1 MSRAIRS
8 SAASTAT
15 KITHRGRSPERAASL
30 LVGQL
35 GPTDA
40 LVLVSRELHS
50 ARKARSRLRF
60 QFWALVR
67 DTIDRQPYAAGFSED
82 RRCTST
88 RPNSQ
93 TAGDAPL
100 SQRL

>member
-8 SAASTAT
+8 PAALAAA

-30 LVGQL
+30 LVGEL
-35 GPTDA
+35 GPAAA

-60 QFWALVR
+60 QFWAEVR
-67 DTIDRQPYAAGFSED
+67 DTIDRQPYAARSSTD
-82 RRCTST
+82 RSRT
-88 RPNSQ
+88 
-93 TAGDAPL
+93 TAAP
-100 SQRL
+100 